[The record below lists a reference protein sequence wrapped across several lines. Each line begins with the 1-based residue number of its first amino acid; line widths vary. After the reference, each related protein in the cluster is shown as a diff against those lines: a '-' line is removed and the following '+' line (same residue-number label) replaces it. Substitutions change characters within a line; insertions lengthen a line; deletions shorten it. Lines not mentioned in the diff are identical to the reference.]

1 MIHRFLI
8 KGKCCN
14 TIEIYVLKLQ
24 MKMTKN
30 EERVSFK
37 RYYDAFKQMP
47 KHDPRYM
54 SKPQARKVYREYANT
69 CIKKLT
75 RLKVVIPKSSIRRSL
90 LLAIDGKIAG
100 KSSGSS
106 GSPGSPVSP
115 GMYVALGHLFPEES
129 ST

>member
-1 MIHRFLI
+1 MTTLTF
-8 KGKCCN
+8 
-14 TIEIYVLKLQ
+14 EIYYKAFE
-24 MKMTKN
+24 KM
-30 EERVSFK
+30 S
-37 RYYDAFKQMP
+37 

-54 SKPQARKVYREYANT
+54 SKPQARKVYKEYANT

-75 RLKVVIPKSSIRRSL
+75 RLKVVILKSSIRRSL

-106 GSPGSPVSP
+106 GSPGSPGSPVSP